1 MAYLDSIILPPIT
14 IDILIF
20 IAFFALN
27 IIVGFRHRG
36 KSQSFREY
44 AVGDKKFSTATLTA
58 TIVATVTSG
67 SVLFLGLENTY
78 GKGLYYALATLI
90 GATAGILI
98 TGRVVGP
105 RMGKFLNNVSLPE
118 ALGKLYGKYVQ
129 LIAGA
134 SCVVL
139 SIGYIAVQFKVITK
153 VLSIISDYENPG
165 VVLIAAAI
173 VTLYSLS
180 GGVKAVTFTDVLQF
194 FTFGTLLPILALAIW
209 NNLQDHNQII
219 HMLRTNPLF
228 SLKEVVGWSPEF
240 LKTLVL
246 MAYFAVPEFAPELF
260 QRIAMARDTT
270 QVKNSM
276 TYAAIICLGLELCII
291 WISILLLTD
300 QPGLAPNRVVPY
312 MVNAHL
318 YPGLKGFL
326 GIGVIALAMST
337 ADSTINSTAVI
348 IANDV
353 LPPLKLQKE
362 GQICY
367 PIPGRFFCALGT
379 SCTRPARHYTV
390 LGLLLFS
397 HCHHAYAIGYLW
409 LPNQQAGRVHGHGSR
424 VGHRNDLLNRLREC
438 EQLLPRHARQPHRD
452 ARRTLSTW

>member
-1 MAYLDSIILPPIT
+1 MVMAYLDSIILPPIT

-228 SLKEVVGWSPEF
+228 SL
-240 LKTLVL
+240 
-246 MAYFAVPEFAPELF
+246 
-260 QRIAMARDTT
+260 
-270 QVKNSM
+270 
-276 TYAAIICLGLELCII
+276 
-291 WISILLLTD
+291 
-300 QPGLAPNRVVPY
+300 
-312 MVNAHL
+312 
-318 YPGLKGFL
+318 
-326 GIGVIALAMST
+326 
-337 ADSTINSTAVI
+337 
-348 IANDV
+348 
-353 LPPLKLQKE
+353 
-362 GQICY
+362 
-367 PIPGRFFCALGT
+367 
-379 SCTRPARHYTV
+379 
-390 LGLLLFS
+390 
-397 HCHHAYAIGYLW
+397 
-409 LPNQQAGRVHGHGSR
+409 
-424 VGHRNDLLNRLREC
+424 
-438 EQLLPRHARQPHRD
+438 
-452 ARRTLSTW
+452 